1 MVAGVKD
8 KIPLGHDFPIVLSP
22 LAPQESDG
30 GVRGKS
36 GRKRIFGS
44 AFAKELEF
52 AVYSFFHEFLEKFW
66 ESFNSFL
73 SVF

>member
-8 KIPLGHDFPIVLSP
+8 EIPLGHDFPIVLSP

-30 GVRGKS
+30 GVREKS
-36 GRKRIFGS
+36 GRKGIFGS
-44 AFAKELEF
+44 AVTKELEF
-52 AVYSFFHEFLEKFW
+52 AVYSFFHECSEEFW